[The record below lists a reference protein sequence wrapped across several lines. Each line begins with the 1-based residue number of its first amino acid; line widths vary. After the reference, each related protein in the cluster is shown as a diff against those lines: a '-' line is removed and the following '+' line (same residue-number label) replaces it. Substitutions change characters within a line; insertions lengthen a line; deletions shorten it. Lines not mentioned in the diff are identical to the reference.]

1 MTTKLPDC
9 GLLLHGNRAGPFH
22 ADVQR
27 RTGGAWV
34 PASERLFGLKS
45 GGMYP
50 HPIVEHNET
59 RRRAP
64 AALAGIKRQ

>member
-1 MTTKLPDC
+1 
-9 GLLLHGNRAGPFH
+9 
-22 ADVQR
+22 
-27 RTGGAWV
+27 
-34 PASERLFGLKS
+34 
-45 GGMYP
+45 MYP